1 MKNQTKLIVI
11 VTMIA
16 LLMCVVISLAIAD
29 EKIYTSPT
37 FKLPAD
43 QIMEWADG
51 ESEEEISE
59 EGTAEEKTLAEGQ
72 AEKVE
77 PEEDDWGEDARE
89 EDALDYVPEVKTPV
103 EGTEPE
109 GETPA
114 EETETEGE
122 IPAEGTVA
130 ESETSA
136 EGTEAEGET
145 PAEGT
150 EPEGEVPAEGTEAE
164 GETLAEETEAQS
176 EEGNLVGEA
185 VQPERT
191 VQIRSSQ
198 GDVVTEGEI
207 IYLTSRL
214 KGFDGLDIA
223 YQWQVDRGDGAGWVD
238 VEGANRSKHMFVAD
252 KDTIQYSWR
261 LIVSIMDE
269 E

>member
-16 LLMCVVISLAIAD
+16 LLMCVLFSFAIAD

-43 QIMEWADG
+43 QIMEWAEDHPEG
-51 ESEEEISE
+51 EVPEEGTPEEGTSE
-59 EGTAEEKTLAEGQ
+59 EGTSEEGTPEEG
-72 AEKVE
+72 E
-77 PEEDDWGEDARE
+77 PAEDDWGEDARE
-89 EDALDYVPEVKTPV
+89 EDSLDYVPE
-103 EGTEPE
+103 
-109 GETPA
+109 GETP
-114 EETETEGE
+114 
-122 IPAEGTVA
+122 
-130 ESETSA
+130 A

-150 EPEGEVPAEGTEAE
+150 EPEGETPVEGTEV
-164 GETLAEETEAQS
+164 QS

-185 VQPERT
+185 QQPERS

-207 IYLTSRL
+207 IYLTSKL
-214 KGFDGLDIA
+214 KGFDGLDIS
-223 YQWQVDRGDGAGWVD
+223 YQWQVDRGDGQGWVD

>member
-16 LLMCVVISLAIAD
+16 LLMCAVFSFAIAD

-43 QIMEWADG
+43 QIKEWVETQD
-51 ESEEEISE
+51 EEPAPEEGTPAEGTSE
-59 EGTAEEKTLAEGQ
+59 EGTPEEGTPEEG
-72 AEKVE
+72 E

-89 EDALDYVPEVKTPV
+89 EDSLDYIPEGALPASSTESETPA
-103 EGTEPE
+103 EGTEP
-109 GETPA
+109 
-114 EETETEGE
+114 
-122 IPAEGTVA
+122 
-130 ESETSA
+130 
-136 EGTEAEGET
+136 EGET

-150 EPEGEVPAEGTEAE
+150 EPEGEIPAEGTEGETPAE
-164 GETLAEETEAQS
+164 GTEPEGEIPAEGTEAQS
-176 EEGNLVGEA
+176 EEGNLVGET
-185 VQPERT
+185 VQPERS

-207 IYLTSRL
+207 IYLTSKL

-223 YQWQVDRGDGAGWVD
+223 YQWQVDRGDGQGWVD

-252 KDTIQYSWR
+252 KETITYSWR
-261 LIVSIMDE
+261 LIVTILDE
-269 E
+269 

>member
-16 LLMCVVISLAIAD
+16 LLMCAVFSFAIAD

-43 QIMEWADG
+43 QIMEWAEDEPEG
-51 ESEEEISE
+51 EVSE
-59 EGTAEEKTLAEGQ
+59 EGT
-72 AEKVE
+72 
-77 PEEDDWGEDARE
+77 PEEGTSEEGTPEEGEPAKDDWGEDARE
-89 EDALDYVPEVKTPV
+89 EDSLDYVPE
-103 EGTEPE
+103 
-109 GETPA
+109 GETP
-114 EETETEGE
+114 
-122 IPAEGTVA
+122 
-130 ESETSA
+130 A

-150 EPEGEVPAEGTEAE
+150 EV
-164 GETLAEETEAQS
+164 QS

-185 VQPERT
+185 VQPERS

-207 IYLTSRL
+207 IYLTSKL

-223 YQWQVDRGDGAGWVD
+223 YQWQVDRGDGEGWVD
-238 VEGANRSKHMFVAD
+238 VEGANRPKHMFVAD
-252 KDTIQYSWR
+252 RETIQYSWR
-261 LIVSIMDE
+261 LVVNVLDGE
-269 E
+269 

>member
-16 LLMCVVISLAIAD
+16 LLMCVVISLAVAD

-43 QIMEWADG
+43 QIKEWAEDQPEG
-51 ESEEEISE
+51 EIPEEGTPEEGTSE
-59 EGTAEEKTLAEGQ
+59 EGTPEEGKTD
-72 AEKVE
+72 
-77 PEEDDWGEDARE
+77 EDDWGEDARE
-89 EDALDYVPEVKTPV
+89 EDSLDYVPEGETPT
-103 EGTEPE
+103 EGTEP
-109 GETPA
+109 A
-114 EETETEGE
+114 
-122 IPAEGTVA
+122 
-130 ESETSA
+130 
-136 EGTEAEGET
+136 GET

-150 EPEGEVPAEGTEAE
+150 E
-164 GETLAEETEAQS
+164 AQN
-176 EEGNLVGEA
+176 EEGNVVGET
-185 VQPERT
+185 VQPERS

-207 IYLTSRL
+207 IYLTSKL

-223 YQWQVDRGDGAGWVD
+223 YQWQVDRGDGEGWVD

-252 KDTIQYSWR
+252 RETIRYSWR
-261 LIVSIMDE
+261 LIVTVIGE

>member
-1 MKNQTKLIVI
+1 MKNQKKLIVI

-16 LLMCVVISLAIAD
+16 LLTCVVFACAVAD

-43 QIMEWADG
+43 QIMDWA
-51 ESEEEISE
+51 ESEPEEEVPE
-59 EGTAEEKTLAEGQ
+59 EGVPEEEVPAEAKAEEG
-72 AEKVE
+72 E

-89 EDALDYVPEVKTPV
+89 EDSEDFVPED
-103 EGTEPE
+103 
-109 GETPA
+109 
-114 EETETEGE
+114 
-122 IPAEGTVA
+122 
-130 ESETSA
+130 ETSE
-136 EGTEAEGET
+136 EGAEAEGET

-150 EPEGEVPAEGTEAE
+150 TAEGETPAEGENPEEEAEAEGEAAAEGTEAE
-164 GETLAEETEAQS
+164 GED
-176 EEGNLVGEA
+176 GNLVGET
-185 VQPERT
+185 VQPERS

-207 IYLTSRL
+207 IYLTSKL

-261 LIVSIMDE
+261 LIVSTMDE

>member
-43 QIMEWADG
+43 QIQEWVETQD
-51 ESEEEISE
+51 EEPVAEEGTPAEGTSE
-59 EGTAEEKTLAEGQ
+59 EGTPEEGTPEESK
-72 AEKVE
+72 

-89 EDALDYVPEVKTPV
+89 EDSLDYV
-103 EGTEPE
+103 PE

-114 EETETEGE
+114 EG
-122 IPAEGTVA
+122 AEP
-130 ESETSA
+130 
-136 EGTEAEGET
+136 EGET

-150 EPEGEVPAEGTEAE
+150 EPEGETPAEGTEPE
-164 GETLAEETEAQS
+164 GETPAEGTEAQS
-176 EEGNLVGEA
+176 EEGNVVGET
-185 VQPERT
+185 VQPERS
-191 VQIRSSQ
+191 VIIRSSQ
-198 GDVVTEGEI
+198 GEVVTEGEI
-207 IYLTSRL
+207 IYLTSKL

-223 YQWQVDRGDGAGWVD
+223 YQWQVDRGDGEGWVD

-252 KDTIQYSWR
+252 KDTITYSWR
-261 LIVSIMDE
+261 LIVTILDE
-269 E
+269 

>member
-16 LLMCVVISLAIAD
+16 LLMCAVFSFAIAD

-43 QIMEWADG
+43 QIMEWAEDQPEG
-51 ESEEEISE
+51 EVPEEGTSE
-59 EGTAEEKTLAEGQ
+59 EGTPAEGT
-72 AEKVE
+72 
-77 PEEDDWGEDARE
+77 PEEGEPAKDDWGEDARE
-89 EDALDYVPEVKTPV
+89 EDSLDYVPEGQTPAEGTEGETPV
-103 EGTEPE
+103 EGTE
-109 GETPA
+109 
-114 EETETEGE
+114 
-122 IPAEGTVA
+122 V
-130 ESETSA
+130 
-136 EGTEAEGET
+136 
-145 PAEGT
+145 
-150 EPEGEVPAEGTEAE
+150 
-164 GETLAEETEAQS
+164 QS

-185 VQPERT
+185 QQPERS

-207 IYLTSRL
+207 IYLTSKL

-252 KDTIQYSWR
+252 RETIQYSWR
-261 LIVSIMDE
+261 LIVNVMDE

>member
-16 LLMCVVISLAIAD
+16 LLMCAVISFAIAD

-59 EGTAEEKTLAEGQ
+59 EGTTEEKTPAEGQ
-72 AEKVE
+72 AEKAE

-89 EDALDYVPEVKTPV
+89 EDALDYVPEVKTSA

-109 GETPA
+109 DETPA
-114 EETETEGE
+114 EGTEAEGE
-122 IPAEGTVA
+122 TAAEGTEA
-130 ESETSA
+130 EGEVPA

-150 EPEGEVPAEGTEAE
+150 EAEGETPAEGTEVDGEVPAEG
-164 GETLAEETEAQS
+164 TEAQS

-185 VQPERT
+185 VQPERV

-207 IYLTSRL
+207 IYLSSRL

-252 KDTIQYSWR
+252 RETIQYSWR
-261 LIVSIMDE
+261 LIVTVMDGE
-269 E
+269 